1 MTLEMLCLL
10 EPAIADGT
18 LSQDHDDS
26 RDDARKGQQRD
37 RARSIVQLP
46 AIHLGGGHWRR
57 RGKQS
62 SERGRD
68 VFRPWGAREKLQ
80 LGFLRVLVTVMG
92 VMGVNRPRLHEKK
105 AVSRAQTGQQSA
117 PALNCFVSGLTGEI
131 VPAVSVLFQHSG
143 RSSPMHLDSDG

>member
-1 MTLEMLCLL
+1 M
-10 EPAIADGT
+10 
-18 LSQDHDDS
+18 SS
-26 RDDARKGQQRD
+26 
-37 RARSIVQLP
+37 V
-46 AIHLGGGHWRR
+46 LG
-57 RGKQS
+57 
-62 SERGRD
+62 
-68 VFRPWGAREKLQ
+68 GAREKLQ

>member
-68 VFRPWGAREKLQ
+68 VFRPWGGQRKASAWLSSCPGDRNGRNGRKSSPTTREKGRQ
-80 LGFLRVLVTVMG
+80 S
-92 VMGVNRPRLHEKK
+92 RPDRPAKCARPKLFCI
-105 AVSRAQTGQQSA
+105 RAYRGDRPSS
-117 PALNCFVSGLTGEI
+117 LSL
-131 VPAVSVLFQHSG
+131 VPAQRTIIANASG
-143 RSSPMHLDSDG
+143 F